1 MTTTQVESLLRP
13 DCVRLDAAVTDK
25 RQAIA
30 LLGQLLAAGGCT
42 DERYG
47 HSMAQREALADTF
60 LGAGVAIP
68 HGRVEDRHLVRRD
81 GLAVLQIPGGIE
93 WNPGQRVRLV
103 VGIAAR
109 SDGHIAILKRLTGLI
124 QDEARLRQLA
134 ATHDPQ
140 DIIAA
145 LTAAAP
151 KTAAAAEPATD
162 LEHSLEWIV
171 SYPSGL
177 HARPASTWAQAA
189 QASGLPIRVR
199 HGADSADA
207 RSLVDL
213 LQLGLTA
220 KARVV
225 FSASGSEAP
234 AALAKFLAV
243 VNGLTAQERSAAQ
256 AQAPS
261 AAPGRTWQP
270 VTALAAVTG
279 VAASAGLAVGRVRR
293 LASAD
298 AQVPDRPA
306 PLLNGKA
313 LLEAALAAARQETQ
327 ALADATA
334 KRLGAADAAIFQAQA
349 GLLDDVGLITDTC
362 QLMAAGHGAAW
373 AWHEAVQAQAERLSA
388 LGNPMLAARAADL
401 RDVGLRAL
409 RHMEPSL
416 AGDSEQA
423 ATHGDPVVLIAAD
436 LAPSDTAALD
446 IRRVAGLATTL
457 GGPTSHTA
465 ILARTLGLPAIV
477 AAGAELL
484 DLVDGAQV
492 IIDGDAG
499 RIHLSPT
506 EADLDSARAW
516 IAQAEA
522 ARQAAA
528 AERQLPANT
537 RDGHAVAIGANII
550 RAEQVAS
557 ALEQGAEGVG
567 LMRTEFLF
575 LERHDTPGEDEQFHA
590 YRGMLD
596 ALADRPL
603 IVRTLDIGGDKQVP
617 HLGLPVEENPF
628 LGVRG
633 ARLLLRRPD
642 LLEPQLRALYRAAA
656 QGGDLSIMFPMVT
669 SLAELLQLKDACERV
684 RAELAAP
691 SIALGVMIEV
701 PAAALLADAFAEHA
715 DFFSIGTND
724 LTQYTLAIDR
734 QNPALASE
742 ADSLHPAV
750 LRLIAQTVQGA
761 RTHGRWV
768 GVCGDLAGDPFGAA
782 LLTGLGVAELSMAPR
797 AIAPVKARLRRSAL
811 PELQALAAHAQTLT
825 SAQAVRA
832 LDGDMA

>member
-1 MTTTQVESLLRP
+1 M
-13 DCVRLDAAVTDK
+13 
-25 RQAIA
+25 
-30 LLGQLLAAGGCT
+30 
-42 DERYG
+42 
-47 HSMAQREALADTF
+47 
-60 LGAGVAIP
+60 
-68 HGRVEDRHLVRRD
+68 
-81 GLAVLQIPGGIE
+81 
-93 WNPGQRVRLV
+93 
-103 VGIAAR
+103 
-109 SDGHIAILKRLTGLI
+109 
-124 QDEARLRQLA
+124 
-134 ATHDPQ
+134 
-140 DIIAA
+140 
-145 LTAAAP
+145 
-151 KTAAAAEPATD
+151 
-162 LEHSLEWIV
+162 
-171 SYPSGL
+171 
-177 HARPASTWAQAA
+177 
-189 QASGLPIRVR
+189 
-199 HGADSADA
+199 
-207 RSLVDL
+207 
-213 LQLGLTA
+213 
-220 KARVV
+220 
-225 FSASGSEAP
+225 
-234 AALAKFLAV
+234 

-261 AAPGRTWQP
+261 AAPDRTWQP

-279 VAASAGLAVGRVRR
+279 VAASAGLAIGRVRR

-298 AQVPDRPA
+298 TQVPDRPA

-373 AWHEAVQAQAERLSA
+373 AWHQAVQAQAERLSA

-575 LERHDTPGEDEQFHA
+575 LERHDTP
-590 YRGMLD
+590 
-596 ALADRPL
+596 
-603 IVRTLDIGGDKQVP
+603 
-617 HLGLPVEENPF
+617 
-628 LGVRG
+628 
-633 ARLLLRRPD
+633 
-642 LLEPQLRALYRAAA
+642 
-656 QGGDLSIMFPMVT
+656 
-669 SLAELLQLKDACERV
+669 
-684 RAELAAP
+684 
-691 SIALGVMIEV
+691 
-701 PAAALLADAFAEHA
+701 
-715 DFFSIGTND
+715 
-724 LTQYTLAIDR
+724 
-734 QNPALASE
+734 
-742 ADSLHPAV
+742 
-750 LRLIAQTVQGA
+750 A
-761 RTHGRWV
+761 RTNSSTPIEACWTRLPAGR
-768 GVCGDLAGDPFGAA
+768 
-782 LLTGLGVAELSMAPR
+782 
-797 AIAPVKARLRRSAL
+797 
-811 PELQALAAHAQTLT
+811 
-825 SAQAVRA
+825 
-832 LDGDMA
+832 

>member
-1 MTTTQVESLLRP
+1 M
-13 DCVRLDAAVTDK
+13 RLDAAVTDK

-134 ATHDPQ
+134 ATRDPQ

-436 LAPSDTAALD
+436 LAPSDTAAL
-446 IRRVAGLATTL
+446 ISAAWPAWRR
-457 GGPTSHTA
+457 
-465 ILARTLGLPAIV
+465 R
-477 AAGAELL
+477 
-484 DLVDGAQV
+484 
-492 IIDGDAG
+492 
-499 RIHLSPT
+499 
-506 EADLDSARAW
+506 W
-516 IAQAEA
+516 
-522 ARQAAA
+522 
-528 AERQLPANT
+528 
-537 RDGHAVAIGANII
+537 
-550 RAEQVAS
+550 
-557 ALEQGAEGVG
+557 
-567 LMRTEFLF
+567 
-575 LERHDTPGEDEQFHA
+575 
-590 YRGMLD
+590 
-596 ALADRPL
+596 
-603 IVRTLDIGGDKQVP
+603 
-617 HLGLPVEENPF
+617 
-628 LGVRG
+628 
-633 ARLLLRRPD
+633 
-642 LLEPQLRALYRAAA
+642 
-656 QGGDLSIMFPMVT
+656 
-669 SLAELLQLKDACERV
+669 
-684 RAELAAP
+684 AAP
-691 SIALGVMIEV
+691 PRIRPSWRA
-701 PAAALLADAFAEHA
+701 PWDCRR
-715 DFFSIGTND
+715 S
-724 LTQYTLAIDR
+724 
-734 QNPALASE
+734 S
-742 ADSLHPAV
+742 
-750 LRLIAQTVQGA
+750 
-761 RTHGRWV
+761 
-768 GVCGDLAGDPFGAA
+768 
-782 LLTGLGVAELSMAPR
+782 PR
-797 AIAPVKARLRRSAL
+797 ARSCWILSTARR
-811 PELQALAAHAQTLT
+811 
-825 SAQAVRA
+825 
-832 LDGDMA
+832 

>member
-134 ATHDPQ
+134 ATRDPQ

-537 RDGHAVAIGANII
+537 RDGHTVAIGANII

-596 ALADRPL
+596 ALAGRPL

-617 HLGLPVEENPF
+617 HLGLPVEKTPSWACAARACCCAAPICWNPNCAHSTAPP
-628 LGVRG
+628 RK
-633 ARLLLRRPD
+633 
-642 LLEPQLRALYRAAA
+642 
-656 QGGDLSIMFPMVT
+656 GDLSIMFPMVT

-691 SIALGVMIEV
+691 RIALGVMIEV

-811 PELQALAAHAQTLT
+811 PELQALATHAQTLT

-832 LDGDMA
+832 LDGDMT

>member
-134 ATHDPQ
+134 ATRDPQ

-537 RDGHAVAIGANII
+537 GRPYRRH
-550 RAEQVAS
+550 RRQHHPR
-557 ALEQGAEGVG
+557 
-567 LMRTEFLF
+567 RT
-575 LERHDTPGEDEQFHA
+575 G
-590 YRGMLD
+590 
-596 ALADRPL
+596 
-603 IVRTLDIGGDKQVP
+603 
-617 HLGLPVEENPF
+617 
-628 LGVRG
+628 
-633 ARLLLRRPD
+633 
-642 LLEPQLRALYRAAA
+642 
-656 QGGDLSIMFPMVT
+656 
-669 SLAELLQLKDACERV
+669 RV
-684 RAELAAP
+684 RARTGRRRRGPDAHRIPVPRAPRHARRGRTVPRLSRHAGRACRPTADRQDAGHRRRQAGAAP
-691 SIALGVMIEV
+691 GPARGGKPLPGRARRA
-701 PAAALLADAFAEHA
+701 PAAAPPRSA
-715 DFFSIGTND
+715 GTP
-724 LTQYTLAIDR
+724 T
-734 QNPALASE
+734 
-742 ADSLHPAV
+742 
-750 LRLIAQTVQGA
+750 A
-761 RTHGRWV
+761 RTLPRRRAGATCPSCFPWSHRWPN
-768 GVCGDLAGDPFGAA
+768 CFSLRMPASAC
-782 LLTGLGVAELSMAPR
+782 APNWPR
-797 AIAPVKARLRRSAL
+797 PGSRWAS
-811 PELQALAAHAQTLT
+811 
-825 SAQAVRA
+825 
-832 LDGDMA
+832 